1 MSVALARQRYLQR
14 HIEPALPDCPGS
26 PTPWDKLLVIPAYR
40 EPAELLE
47 RLASLSAGRGR
58 ILVILVLNHPDSDPD
73 PLANSALRT
82 ALAPLQQHGNDALLR
97 LAPQVDLYCHDLD
110 RLSGP
115 VPASQGVGLAR
126 KVGCDIAYK
135 WISDGVIASRWIC
148 STDGDARLPEDYFD
162 RLESAPAPAVA
173 ACYPFRHVAG
183 TDEACNAATS
193 LYELRLHHHVLGLE
207 FAGSPYAWHSLGS
220 CLAVTTEAYA
230 AVRGFPKRA
239 GGEDFY
245 LLNKLAKTGPVVRLA
260 GACIELESRES
271 RRVPFGTG
279 PAVARISAAA
289 SPAGVPLF
297 YHPACY
303 EGLRGVLAAAP
314 LLQQAALADL
324 PQFLARAGIDP
335 ELARACVLTLEA
347 MGLTAALAHCRRQ
360 GRSPEQ
366 FLRQFHQWFDA
377 FRTLKFIHALRDA
390 GWAPCSLADL
400 NRLRPGLWPV
410 SAVQDTASLRN
421 GIARHWGWS
430 DERSVTAPAG
440 NK

>member
-26 PTPWDKLLVIPAYR
+26 PVPWDKVLVIPAYR

-47 RLASLSAGRGR
+47 RLASLSAGKGR

-73 PLANSALRT
+73 PQANSALRN
-82 ALAPLQQHGNDALLR
+82 ALAPLQQHGDDALLH
-97 LAPQVDLYCHDLD
+97 LAPRVDLYCHDLD
-110 RLSGP
+110 SLSGP
-115 VPASQGVGLAR
+115 IPDSQGVGLAR
-126 KVGCDIAYK
+126 MVGCDIAYK

-148 STDGDARLPEDYFD
+148 STDGDARLPEDYFH
-162 RLESAPAPAVA
+162 RLESAPSPAVA

-183 TDEACNAATS
+183 TDEACNAATA

-207 FAGSPYAWHSLGS
+207 FAASPYAWHSLGS
-220 CLAVTTEAYA
+220 CLAVTPEAYA

-260 GACIELESRES
+260 GACIELASRAS

-289 SPAGVPLF
+289 SPAELPLF

-314 LLQQAALADL
+314 LLQQAAPADL
-324 PQFLARAGIDP
+324 PQLLASDGIDP
-335 ELARACVLTLEA
+335 ELARACFITLEE
-347 MGLTAALAHCRRQ
+347 MGFTAALAHCRRQ

-410 SAVQDTASLRN
+410 SAAQEPVNLRKD
-421 GIARHWGWS
+421 IARHWGWS
-430 DERSVTAPAG
+430 DEGSVTAPAG
-440 NK
+440 NT